1 MKHVEEL
8 RTRFARFLIAWIWA
22 NAALLVVVGFY
33 RESVDTPTLVVAAG
47 TLAVVATSSW
57 WLLGTDWRNR
67 QLSSVIV
74 LGQVMMMVAA
84 LSGHAYQVELHLYFL
99 ASLAI
104 LSGWLDW
111 RIFVT
116 GTIAL
121 TVHHTGLSLLQS
133 AAVFPGGN
141 DLYRVLIHA
150 VLVVLEATA
159 LACIVYYLK
168 AALLTSEAESEAA
181 EHARSVAE
189 QAKADLLRATQEA
202 DEIRNSTLKLVADTF
217 EKEVATIAKQV
228 LSATD
233 DLRCSAGQ
241 MTSGA
246 RRVTE
251 HSEAAA
257 LSSEQASTNVV
268 AVNRATSELAT
279 SIGEIDRS
287 VFETV
292 EIVEAASRRVDDVLS
307 TVDKLAL
314 KAQGVGQI
322 ADTISEI
329 AGRTNLLAL
338 NASIEAARAGEY
350 GRGFAVVAGEVK
362 ALAGQTAAATSEIQ
376 HQIQAIRSSSDEAI
390 GAIDAMNRTIA
401 TLRTIS
407 AAVSSVVEKQ
417 STATNG
423 IAANVGQAAQQTVT
437 ASGNIRIV
445 SRFASEAGQ
454 VADFVA
460 LSADNLATT
469 ADELQTAVDQFLLRI
484 RAA

>member
-1 MKHVEEL
+1 MRHVEEL
-8 RTRFARFLIAWIWA
+8 RSRFAQFLVCWIWA
-22 NAALLVVVGFY
+22 NAALQIGIGIARDSAHL
-33 RESVDTPTLVVAAG
+33 SQLATSAG
-47 TLAVVATSSW
+47 TLAIVATISW
-57 WLLGTDWRNR
+57 RLLETDWRNR

-74 LGQVMMMVAA
+74 LGQIMMMIATLA
-84 LSGHAYQVELHLYFL
+84 GHPYQVEFHLYFL
-99 ASLAI
+99 AALAI

-121 TVHHTGLSLLQS
+121 TLHHTGLSLLQS

-150 VLVVLEATA
+150 LIVVVEASA
-159 LACIVYYLK
+159 LACISIFLK
-168 AALLTSEAESEAA
+168 KAILKSEADGEAA
-181 EHARSVAE
+181 EQARQVAE
-189 QAKADLLRATQEA
+189 QAKADLLRATAEA
-202 DEIRNSTLKLVADTF
+202 DQVRNSTLKLVADTF
-217 EKEVATIAKQV
+217 EQEVATIAKQV
-228 LSATD
+228 LAATD

-246 RRVTE
+246 RRVSE
-251 HSEAAA
+251 HSQAAA
-257 LSSEQASTNVV
+257 ESSEQASNNVV
-268 AVNRATSELAT
+268 AVNRATAELAS
-279 SIGEIDRS
+279 SISEIDRN

-307 TVDKLAL
+307 TVDRLAL
-314 KAQGVGQI
+314 KAQGIGQI
-322 ADTISEI
+322 AETISEI

-376 HQIQAIRSSSDEAI
+376 SQIQAIRNSSDEAI
-390 GAIDAMNRTIA
+390 GAIDAMNRTIS
-401 TLRTIS
+401 TLREIS

-417 STATNG
+417 STATTG

-437 ASGNIRIV
+437 TTGNIRIV

>member
-1 MKHVEEL
+1 MTHVEQL
-8 RTRFARFLIAWIWA
+8 RTRFAQFLVCWIWA
-22 NAALLVVVGFY
+22 NTALQIAIGAARQSPHLFQL
-33 RESVDTPTLVVAAG
+33 SLSACI
-47 TLAVVATSSW
+47 LAIVATFSW
-57 WLLGTDWRNR
+57 RLLRTDWRNR

-74 LGQVMMMVAA
+74 LGQIMMMVATLA
-84 LSGHAYQVELHLYFL
+84 GHPYQVELHLYFL
-99 ASLAI
+99 AALAI

-121 TVHHTGLSLLQS
+121 TLHHAGLSLLQS
-133 AAVFPGGN
+133 TAVFPGGN
-141 DLYRVLIHA
+141 DLHRVLIHA
-150 VLVVLEATA
+150 LIVVIEATA
-159 LACIVYYLK
+159 LACIAVYLK
-168 AALLTSEAESEAA
+168 KAMIQTEEESNAA
-181 EHARSVAE
+181 EQARQIAE
-189 QAKADLLRATQEA
+189 QAKADLLRATAESN
-202 DEIRNSTLKLVADTF
+202 EIRNSTLKLVADTF
-217 EKEVATIAKQV
+217 EQEVATIAKQV

-246 RRVTE
+246 RRVSE
-251 HSEAAA
+251 HSQAAA
-257 LSSEQASTNVV
+257 KSSEQASTNVV
-268 AVNRATSELAT
+268 AVNRATADLAT
-279 SIGEIDRS
+279 SISEIDRS

-292 EIVEAASRRVDDVLS
+292 EVVETASRRADDVLS

-314 KAQGVGQI
+314 KAQGIGQI
-322 ADTISEI
+322 AEAISEI

-376 HQIQAIRSSSDEAI
+376 SQIKAIRSSSDEAI
-390 GAIDAMNRTIA
+390 GAIDAMNRTIS
-401 TLRTIS
+401 TLKQIS

-417 STATNG
+417 SAATSG
-423 IAANVGQAAQQTVT
+423 IAANVGQAAEQTVT
-437 ASGNIRIV
+437 TAGNIQIV
-445 SRFASEAGQ
+445 NRFASEAGQ

-460 LSADNLATT
+460 LSADNLAAT
-469 ADELQTAVDQFLLRI
+469 ADELQAAVDQFLVRI